1 MDGAMTDPNAPDHG
15 IGMMLE
21 ESIGGGHGV
30 FSDLKGSAFDV
41 YGNDFAV
48 VVGFDL
54 RSNLGFVKGVAA
66 LGGFFFG
73 VRRIENCHGVDLTLV
88 ILF

>member
-15 IGMMLE
+15 IGMMFE
-21 ESIGGGHGV
+21 EPIGCGHGV

-54 RSNLGFVKGVAA
+54 RSDLGVVEGVSA

-73 VRRIENCHGVDLTLV
+73 VGGIENCHGFDLTWFA
-88 ILF
+88 LF